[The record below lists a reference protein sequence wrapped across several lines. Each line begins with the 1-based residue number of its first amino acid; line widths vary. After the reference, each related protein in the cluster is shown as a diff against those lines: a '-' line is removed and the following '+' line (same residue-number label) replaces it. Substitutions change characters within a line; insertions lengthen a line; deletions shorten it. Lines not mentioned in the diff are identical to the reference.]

1 MIGGMKLQNQML
13 LLTAIIVAS
22 ATQGLAQVEKV
33 AMRTTGIS
41 CGVCAGLS
49 ELSFRRIPGVEDVK
63 ISLSNEAI
71 MLTYKPGTAFDPDG
85 IRKILTQLQVGVN
98 QFQVVVRGQLQEQ
111 SGKRWFVGGKDKFIL
126 AEVAPTAPKLTPNT
140 PVIIEAILND
150 KVSPMEV
157 KVLNVRPVS
166 QATAG
171 H

>member
-1 MIGGMKLQNQML
+1 MIGGMKLQSQML
-13 LLTAIIVAS
+13 LLSAIILAS
-22 ATQGLAQVEKV
+22 AAPGLAQVEKV

-49 ELSFRRIPGVEDVK
+49 EMSFRRIPGVDDVK

-85 IRKILTQLQVGVN
+85 IRKILQQLQVGVN

-111 SGKRWFVGGKDKFIL
+111 GGKRWFIGGKDKFVV
-126 AEVAPTAPKLTPNT
+126 AETAPTAPKLIPNT
-140 PVIIEAILND
+140 PVLIEAILND
-150 KVSPMEV
+150 KANPMEV
-157 KVLNVRPVS
+157 KVLNVRPAS
-166 QATAG
+166 PSAAS